1 MKFMSRSFLQQSLHK
16 LSSNLLPSAC
26 ALCGQQR
33 AGVMCESCQHRYANQ
48 AVTRCAQCAIS
59 LSAPTSI
66 CGNCVA
72 NSPSFDATF
81 CATDY
86 APPIDVLVQALKF
99 GARLPLAAAF
109 AECIRN
115 AVPPA
120 AIAHAAV
127 MVGVPLSSQRL
138 AQRGFN
144 QAHEIAKPLARG
156 WQLPLDSMLCVRVR
170 DTEPQ
175 SSLPLS
181 KRRGNMRGAFTL
193 TRSDGV
199 KGRHVIVV
207 DDVMT
212 TGETLHAVATTLKR
226 FGALSVANLVF
237 ARTPAR

>member
-1 MKFMSRSFLQQSLHK
+1 MKLIRQHFFKPSLDNLASH
-16 LSSNLLPSAC
+16 LLPSAC
-26 ALCGQQR
+26 ALCGQQTP
-33 AGVMCESCQHRYANQ
+33 GVMCEPCQHRYINPSA
-48 AVTRCAQCAIS
+48 TRCAQCAIRLTGTS
-59 LSAPTSI
+59 SI
-66 CGNCVA
+66 CGACVA
-72 NSPSFDATF
+72 NAPSFDATF

-86 APPIDVLVQALKF
+86 AAPIDVLVQALKF

-109 AECIRN
+109 AECTRN

-156 WQLPLDSMLCVRVR
+156 WRLPLDSSICVRVR

-181 KRRGNMRGAFTL
+181 ERRGNMRGAFTL
-193 TRSDGV
+193 IRSDAV
-199 KGRHVIVV
+199 KGKHVVVV

-212 TGETLHAVATTLKR
+212 TGETLHAIAATLKR
-226 FGALSVANLVF
+226 FGASRVTNLVF
-237 ARTPAR
+237 SRTPAR